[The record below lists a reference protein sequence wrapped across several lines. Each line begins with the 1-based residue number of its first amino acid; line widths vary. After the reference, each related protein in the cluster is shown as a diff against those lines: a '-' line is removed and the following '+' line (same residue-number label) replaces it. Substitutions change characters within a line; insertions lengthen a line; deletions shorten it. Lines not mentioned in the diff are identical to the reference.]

1 MKNEIIIGSRGSD
14 LALWQAN
21 YVKTQL
27 KKKGIKVEIKIIQ
40 TQGDILQD
48 LSFDKLEG
56 KGFFTK
62 EIEQALLD
70 KTIDLAVHSH
80 KDLPT
85 ISPEG
90 LSIASV
96 SYREDPS
103 ELLIIH
109 PSAVDEN
116 QLFSL
121 KSNTTVGTSAARR
134 KAQLKLFRKDVEV
147 KDLRGNVPTRVNK
160 LRNNEYD
167 AILIAAAG
175 IERLNLDLSDLHVVK
190 LDPKLFIPAPS
201 QGVLALQVRSEDKD
215 SIDLLKD
222 IFKNEDVEEQIGV
235 ERQLLGLFGGGCH
248 TPVGAY
254 CYSEPTDDEKT
265 LYHYFATHANSADD
279 VAKQVYIK
287 GFDVFNIAEKAYD
300 QLIKKSVKRI
310 FISRDERTNDVI
322 AQHFSAFQH
331 SLVFQSLIE
340 FNMIPIGFLKKSDWI
355 FFSSKHAV
363 RYFFAQKPE
372 LRGHEKF
379 GVVGKATADELRKHS
394 KRADFI
400 GTSIDTKLIGKQ
412 FAAQVGSKSVLFP
425 KAKDSLNTIQYQF
438 QKKEN
443 LMDLNVYET
452 KKIPLEENPNADVL
466 VFTSP
471 SNAEAYFN
479 QYNYVMGQK
488 IVAMGEATASA
499 VEKLRLKVN
508 ATPATFSDYGLM
520 QAIQSVL

>member
-1 MKNEIIIGSRGSD
+1 MKNKIIIGSRGSD

-21 YVKTQL
+21 FVKTQL
-27 KKKGIKVEIKIIQ
+27 EKKGCEIEIKIIQ
-40 TQGDILQD
+40 TQGDRVQD

-62 EIEQALLD
+62 EIEMALLD
-70 KTIDLAVHSH
+70 QSIDLAVHSH

-85 ISPEG
+85 QSPEG
-90 LSIASV
+90 LTIAAV

-103 ELLIIH
+103 ELLIML
-109 PSAVDEN
+109 PSVIDERE
-116 QLFSL
+116 LFSL
-121 KSNTTVGTSAARR
+121 QPNTIVGTSAARR
-134 KAQLKLFRKDVEV
+134 KAQLKLFRKDLEV
-147 KDLRGNVPTRVNK
+147 KDLRGNVPTRINK
-160 LRNNEYD
+160 LRSGDYD
-167 AILIAAAG
+167 AIIIAAAG
-175 IERLNLDLSDLHVVK
+175 VERLNLDLSDLHVVK
-190 LDPKLFIPAPS
+190 LDPKVFIPAPA
-201 QGVLALQVRSEDKD
+201 QGVLALQVRSEDTD
-215 SIDLLKD
+215 AIDLLQAT
-222 IFKNEDVEEQIGV
+222 FRNEDVEEQIRV

-254 CYSEPTDDEKT
+254 CYSELTDDEKT
-265 LYHYFATHANSADD
+265 LYHYFATHAKSSDE

-287 GFDVFNIAEKAYD
+287 GFDVFNIAEKAYE
-300 QLIKKSVKRI
+300 QLLKHTTKRI
-310 FISRDERTNDVI
+310 FISRDEKSNDPI
-322 AQHFSAFQH
+322 SAHFSAFQH
-331 SLVFQSLIE
+331 HLVFQSLIE
-340 FNMIPIGFLKKSDWI
+340 FNKIPIGFLKKSDWI

-363 RYFFAQKPE
+363 RFFFAQNPE

-379 GVVGKATADELRKHS
+379 GVVGKSTADELRKHG

-412 FAAQVGSKSVLFP
+412 FAAQVGSRSVLFP

-452 KKIPLEENPNADVL
+452 KKIPLEDNPNADIL

-479 QYNYVMGQK
+479 QYLYVGGQK

-499 VEKLRLKVN
+499 IEKLRLKVN